1 MFFLALNILKI
12 YDIAQATNAKINWDV
27 MKLKGSCIQKETIN
41 KMKRQLW
48 EKIFA
53 SHTPNMGYH
62 PKSLKNSYSSVAK
75 IILFKEWS
83 EKPNRYI
90 FFPMRTYRWPIDT

>member
-1 MFFLALNILKI
+1 M
-12 YDIAQATNAKINWDV
+12 QKINWDV
-27 MKLKGSCIQKETIN
+27 MKLKGLLHTKKEMIN

-53 SHTPNMGYH
+53 SHTPNIDFH
-62 PKSLKNSYSSVAK
+62 PKSLKNSLTAQWQKY
-75 IILFKEWS
+75 ILFKEWS

-90 FFPMRTYRWPIDT
+90 FFSNEDI